1 MASHIQRRKFLAAV
15 GGAAAAWPLAARA
28 QQPMPVVGFLHPLS
42 VHAVGYQLRAF
53 HQGLKEAGFVDGENV
68 AIEYRWADNQNDRLA
83 LDAADLVRREVK
95 VIATPAS
102 TPAALAAKAA
112 TMTIPIVFATGA
124 DPVAIGLV
132 GSLNH
137 PGGNVTG
144 IGFETVEITGKAFE
158 VLHELLPKEMHITL
172 LRYPNSVFA
181 EPVMNKIQASAAA
194 LGVRF
199 DLMEAGSDG
208 EIEGAFAKIAKR
220 SGAPIML
227 APDAFYTSRRV
238 QIVSLAARYAVPVM
252 YVAREFTQAGGLIS
266 YGPDLANAY
275 RETGTY
281 TGRILKGEKPG
292 DLPVVLPTKF
302 DMVINL
308 RTAKSLGIVV
318 PDRLLALADQVIE

>member
-1 MASHIQRRKFLAAV
+1 MRRRDFIKGIARSAV
-15 GGAAAAWPLAARA
+15 AWPLAAHA
-28 QQPMPVVGFLHPLS
+28 QQQPLSVVGFLHSASPEPNAAL
-42 VHAVGYQLRAF
+42 VKMFRK
-53 HQGLKEAGFVDGENV
+53 GLFEAGFNEGQNV
-68 AIEYRWADNQNDRLA
+68 TIEYRWADNQSDRLA
-83 LDAADLVRREVK
+83 LDAADLVRRDVK

-112 TMTIPIVFATGA
+112 TTTIPIVFASGA
-124 DPVAIGLV
+124 DPVAVGLV

-172 LRYPNSVFA
+172 LMYPNSVFSA
-181 EPVMNKIQASAAA
+181 PVKNKIQASAAA
-194 LGVRF
+194 LDVRF
-199 DLMEAGSDG
+199 DVLEAGSDS
-208 EIEGAFAKIAKR
+208 EIEGAFAKVGQQ

-227 APDAFYTSRRV
+227 GPDAFYTSRRA
-238 QIVSLAARYAVPVM
+238 QIVSFAAHYAVPVM
-252 YVAREFTQAGGLIS
+252 YIAREFTQAGGLIC

-318 PDRLLALADQVIE
+318 PDRLLALADEVIE